1 MRIEQIMRHD
11 PTRVGPD
18 EPVSRLIE
26 WYANPG
32 SRSRY
37 TYVVDADGKLL
48 GVVTMMEILALFME
62 PETICGHE
70 RGDLTEDAALTRISC
85 TLMDRKDTPVSRI
98 MRLDLPTVAPG
109 GLFLD
114 AHLLLRERKITAL
127 PVVDGNGVLV
137 GEMTRRVLVKLLDT
151 LLRDPELFTLKKD
164 CKRLFESAGSEF
176 FVG

>member
-11 PTRVGPD
+11 PTKVSPE

-32 SRSRY
+32 GRSRY
-37 TYVVDADGKLL
+37 TYVVDQDGVLL
-48 GVVTMMEILALFME
+48 GVVTMMELLGLFLEKDVVEGQEKGIVTDAEAL
-62 PETICGHE
+62 
-70 RGDLTEDAALTRISC
+70 RRISC
-85 TLMDRKDTPVSRI
+85 TLMEKKDLPVARI
-98 MRLDLPTVAPG
+98 MRTDLPTVAPS

-114 AHLLLRERKITAL
+114 ARLLLRQRKITAL
-127 PVVDGNGVLV
+127 PVVDANGVLV

-151 LLRDPELFTLKKD
+151 MLRDPDLFTLKKD
-164 CKRLFESAGSEF
+164 CKRLFDSSSEF

>member
-37 TYVVDADGKLL
+37 TYVVDGKGKLL
-48 GVVTMMEILALFME
+48 GVVTMMDILALVME
-62 PETICGHE
+62 PEVVEGHE
-70 RGDLTEDAALTRISC
+70 KGALSDAEAARRINAALQEKK
-85 TLMDRKDTPVSRI
+85 LLPVSRL
-98 MRLDLPTVAPG
+98 MRTDLPTVAPG
-109 GLFLD
+109 GLFLE
-114 AHLLLRERKITAL
+114 ARQLLRERKITAL
-127 PVVDGNGVLV
+127 PVVNADGVLV

-151 LLRDPELFTLKKD
+151 MLRDPDLFSLKKD
-164 CKRLFESAGSEF
+164 CKHLFDSAGSEV